1 MLRTTHKKIVHI
13 PHGVAVAAALLAL
26 SAWGVGHQQITQ
38 TASTVVAQQEEMAQ
52 VAVQEGSRALLDI
65 GALLLLRTGGH

>member
-1 MLRTTHKKIVHI
+1 MLRTTHQKIVQI

-26 SAWGVGHQQITQ
+26 SAWGLDHQEVRQS
-38 TASTVVAQQEEMAQ
+38 ASHVVSQQEEVAQ
-52 VAVQEGSRALLDI
+52 AAVQEGSRALLDV